1 MAAYMSKL
9 SFIGQNSLEDKI
21 EVGLV
26 NPAHYLKQKLCCL
39 VVLIL
44 LSLPTVFILTMYSDG
59 KKKNHPLVLEIK
71 NLPHEHVS
79 NHSGIN
85 SCS

>member
-26 NPAHYLKQKLCCL
+26 NPDHYLKQKLRCL
-39 VVLIL
+39 IVLIL

-59 KKKNHPLVLEIK
+59 KKKSSLSFRNKELA
-71 NLPHEHVS
+71 S
-79 NHSGIN
+79 
-85 SCS
+85 